1 MCFIVE
7 KQITVSIPYMR
18 ECLELHIR
26 ITNPHFLNYY
36 KKVFTIHQQNI
47 KVLDTGIVMAKNDVS
62 PVFMIEVS
70 ELKESSYS
78 SSSQKS

>member
-1 MCFIVE
+1 MNTIYERVFR
-7 KQITVSIPYMR
+7 ITYQDYKPTF
-18 ECLELHIR
+18 LELLQKGIS
-26 ITNPHFLNYY
+26 
-36 KKVFTIHQQNI
+36 VTIHQQNI